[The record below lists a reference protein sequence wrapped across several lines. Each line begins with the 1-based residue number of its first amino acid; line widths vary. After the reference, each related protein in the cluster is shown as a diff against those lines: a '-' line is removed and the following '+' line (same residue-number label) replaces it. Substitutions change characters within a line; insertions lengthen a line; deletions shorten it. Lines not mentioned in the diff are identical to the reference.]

1 MFDELQQNQALL
13 EITIIFIVL
22 VGIAIWQQLKLASV
36 IMSGIYFSYLFF
48 NIFDSMGRNLEF
60 NEISHLDNQTN
71 IIIETIDEL
80 ELKDSIDIKEDE
92 PIIEEIKTVFINE
105 KSSVDS
111 EMIISENLKDN
122 NLAEFEN
129 LKTQKILKE
138 NIIKVVSF
146 ELGRN
151 MIDRQLIDL
160 DSTFYISDERI
171 YCMTKIQNQNNG
183 KIIFH
188 EWYNNDVLFAKVK
201 MQIGWSYNWHTWS
214 YINVTP
220 ELEGMWK
227 IIVTDTLNIR
237 YDSLSFNI
245 KDISLQ

>member
-48 NIFDSMGRNLEF
+48 NIFDPMDRNLKF
-60 NEISHLDNQTN
+60 NEMSHLDNQTN
-71 IIIETIDEL
+71 IIESIDEL

-92 PIIEEIKTVFINE
+92 PIIEKIKTVFISE

-188 EWYNNDVLFAKVK
+188 EWYKNDLLFAKVK

>member
-48 NIFDSMGRNLEF
+48 NIFDPMDRNLEF
-60 NEISHLDNQTN
+60 NEMSHLDNQTN
-71 IIIETIDEL
+71 IIIESIDV
-80 ELKDSIDIKEDE
+80 KDSIDIKEDE
-92 PIIEEIKTVFINE
+92 PIIEEVKTVFISE

-122 NLAEFEN
+122 NLAELEN

-188 EWYNNDVLFAKVK
+188 EWYKNDLLFAKVK

>member
-13 EITIIFIVL
+13 EITIIFILL

-48 NIFDSMGRNLEF
+48 NIFDPMDRNLEF

-92 PIIEEIKTVFINE
+92 PIIEEIKTVLINE
-105 KSSVDS
+105 KSNVDS
-111 EMIISENLKDN
+111 EMFISENLKDN
-122 NLAEFEN
+122 HLAEFGN
-129 LKTQKILKE
+129 LKTQQILKE
-138 NIIKVVSF
+138 NIMKVVSF

-160 DSTFYISDERI
+160 DSTFYISDKRI

>member
-48 NIFDSMGRNLEF
+48 NIFDPMDRNLEF
-60 NEISHLDNQTN
+60 NEISHLDNQTK

-80 ELKDSIDIKEDE
+80 ELKDSIDLKEDE
-92 PIIEEIKTVFINE
+92 PIIEEIKTVFISE

-160 DSTFYISDERI
+160 DSTFYISDKRI

-201 MQIGWSYNWHTWS
+201 MQIGWSYNWNTWS
-214 YINVTP
+214 YINVSP
-220 ELEGMWK
+220 NLEGMWK
-227 IIVTDTLNIR
+227 IVVTDTLNIR

>member
-48 NIFDSMGRNLEF
+48 NIFDPMDRNLEF

-71 IIIETIDEL
+71 IIIDTIDEL

-92 PIIEEIKTVFINE
+92 PIIEEIKTVFISE

-188 EWYNNDVLFAKVK
+188 EWYNNDLLFAKVK

-214 YINVTP
+214 YINVSP
-220 ELEGMWK
+220 DLEGMWK
-227 IIVTDTLNIR
+227 IVVTDTLNIR

>member
-48 NIFDSMGRNLEF
+48 NIFDPMDRNLEF

-71 IIIETIDEL
+71 IIIDTIDEL

-122 NLAEFEN
+122 NLAEFGN
-129 LKTQKILKE
+129 LKTQQILKE

-227 IIVTDTLNIR
+227 IVVTDTLNIR

>member
-48 NIFDSMGRNLEF
+48 NIFDPMDRNLEF

-71 IIIETIDEL
+71 IIIDTITEL

-92 PIIEEIKTVFINE
+92 PIIEEIKTVLINE
-105 KSSVDS
+105 KSNVDS

>member
-48 NIFDSMGRNLEF
+48 NIFDPMDRNLEF

-71 IIIETIDEL
+71 IIIDTIDEL

-122 NLAEFEN
+122 NLAEFGN
-129 LKTQKILKE
+129 LKTQQILKE
-138 NIIKVVSF
+138 NIMKVVSF

-160 DSTFYISDERI
+160 DSTFYISDKRI

-188 EWYNNDVLFAKVK
+188 EWYNNDLLFAKVK